1 MVQDFTREL
10 LEALDSVSQKLRGFF
25 VGRFDV
31 RYWSDDY
38 LRRGRNLQIIELNGA
53 ASEATHIYD
62 SRNSL
67 WWAYRMLF
75 RQWRI
80 IYSIGAANRRLGS
93 CPPSPYALWRDWRE
107 FATQACEFPLAD

>member
-1 MVQDFTREL
+1 LLSGEL
-10 LEALDSVSQKLRGFF
+10 LATFDFVSHNLRGFL

-31 RYWSDDY
+31 RYWSDDD

-67 WWAYRMLF
+67 WSAYRTLF

-80 IYSIGAANRRLGS
+80 IYAIGAVNRCLGFR
-93 CPPSPYALWRDWRE
+93 PPSPYAVWRDWRE
-107 FATQACEFPLAD
+107 FAAQACEFPLAD